1 MSSIRL
7 YVAVLRNVTCLSSC
21 PFRQGVVSWSSTSQ
35 SQAMQWLCAGYIVVE
50 GNGQLKIDLRNT
62 SAKSAIIYIKNNGA
76 RHSSLGTRVLGGLH
90 TDESKPVR
98 E

>member
-35 SQAMQWLCAGYIVVE
+35 SQAVQWLCAGYIVVE
-50 GNGQLKIDLRNT
+50 GNGQLKIDLQNA
-62 SAKSAIIYIKNNGA
+62 AKSAIIYTKNNGA

-98 E
+98 V